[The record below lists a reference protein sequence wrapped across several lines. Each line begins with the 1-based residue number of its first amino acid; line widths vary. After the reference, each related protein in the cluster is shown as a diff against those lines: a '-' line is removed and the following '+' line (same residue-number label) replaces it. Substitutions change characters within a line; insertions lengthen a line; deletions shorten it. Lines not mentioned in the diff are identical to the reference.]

1 MLRERMLELMGL
13 EPEATPDAIKRRYRE
28 LALRYH
34 PDVNPGDDRAH
45 ARLSSFQE
53 VPSLSTPGSG
63 SFEAKLGKE
72 SFSYEV
78 SYRNLSSPVLQAHI
92 HFGQKGVNGGISV
105 FLCQTA
111 TNPDP
116 TGQAPMCPPPPA
128 VVTGTLDADNIIG
141 PAGQGVAAGQMAELI
156 AAIKS
161 QVAYVNVHSST
172 FLGGEIRGQFD
183 RGRRGHDHD
192 DDD

>member
-1 MLRERMLELMGL
+1 MLSTSLPILADQNNSGHEVVSIPLRSYEEVPAVSSGAHGVFRARIDSRAGTIGYELSYDGL
-13 EPEATPDAIKRRYRE
+13 EG
-28 LALRYH
+28 
-34 PDVNPGDDRAH
+34 DVR
-45 ARLSSFQE
+45 
-53 VPSLSTPGSG
+53 
-63 SFEAKLGKE
+63 
-72 SFSYEV
+72 
-78 SYRNLSSPVLQAHI
+78 QAHI
-92 HFGQKGVNGGISV
+92 HVGQKSVNGGISV

-111 TNPDP
+111 TNVDP

-128 VVTGTLDADNIIG
+128 VVTGVLDADNIIG

-172 FLGGEIRGQFD
+172 FTGGEIRGQFD

-192 DDD
+192 DD